1 MVRVITA
8 FEIKV
13 MIKVKHQLKINVL
26 LGAEKYSVVQN
37 VIEYKNSW
45 VSKGSPWSGVHRI
58 LYWSKLL

>member
-1 MVRVITA
+1 MKSNISCPLVLSVGSRVRVITA

-37 VIEYKNSW
+37 VIEYKNS
-45 VSKGSPWSGVHRI
+45 
-58 LYWSKLL
+58 